1 MLFLTS
7 GVCMK
12 SEFLK
17 GRSSL
22 EIILAYKT
30 LCQWERKKKRS
41 KAHILNITKETS
53 FDVTCTK
60 QTTFKLKIGSDRLQN
75 IQTMKTMVLNTVSV
89 GVSIFKP
96 PGEKFKLT
104 YNYLLKR
111 TNSLKHTRI

>member
-1 MLFLTS
+1 MYEEWVS
-7 GVCMK
+7 
-12 SEFLK
+12 K
-17 GRSSL
+17 GKIFPWNNFSIQNTVPVGK
-22 EIILAYKT
+22 E
-30 LCQWERKKKRS
+30 KKKPKN

-60 QTTFKLKIGSDRLQN
+60 QTTFKLKIGADRLQN

-111 TNSLKHTRI
+111 TNSLKHTQI